1 MAMDT
6 EQLRS
11 IPDADINEFE
21 IVPNSKLRH
30 VHIFLNNITYRNF
43 HFHNEIEIFAVTRG
57 NATIRRS
64 SGSTNVSAG
73 SIVIFNANEVHEINA
88 GTGVDGVICQLS
100 NHFADTYFPRLRN
113 TVFSAEDIRTQ
124 MDEDA
129 FRSVW
134 QRIIS
139 AAECYIRSENLFEL
153 HCVAEVCLLLELLL
167 GKVPSSVINDSD
179 YIARK
184 KISRRMERLYAYID
198 ENYRYPIRLTEVA
211 EAEGIT
217 PTHLSHFFTE
227 NFGVSF
233 QQYLN
238 NIRFEH
244 AVRLMDNRQMSLSDI
259 AAASGFSDL
268 KYMTRMFVQ
277 RFGCKP
283 KEIRDRLGAG
293 QPGQRISSPGA
304 LEYQYSPQES
314 MMLLREF
321 EDSFFK
327 NTQPVI

>member
-1 MAMDT
+1 MAKRT

-11 IPDADINEFE
+11 SAEADINEFE

-43 HFHNEIEIFAVTRG
+43 HFHNEIEIFAVIRG
-57 NATIRRS
+57 SAVVRR
-64 SGSTNVSAG
+64 GGGVTNVSAG
-73 SIVIFNANEVHEINA
+73 SVVVFNANEVHEINA
-88 GTGVDGVICQLS
+88 GAGVEGVVCQLS
-100 NHFADTYFPRLRN
+100 NHFAEDYFPQLRN
-113 TVFSAEDIRTQ
+113 TVFSTEDIRSLT
-124 MDEDA
+124 DGETLKG
-129 FRSVW
+129 VW
-134 QRIIS
+134 RRIIS
-139 AAECYIRSENLFEL
+139 AAESYIRSEKLFEL
-153 HCVAEVCLLLELLL
+153 RCVAEVCLLLEQL
-167 GKVPSSVINDSD
+167 VANMPNSVINDAD
-179 YIARK
+179 YVARR

-198 ENYRYPIRLTEVA
+198 ANYRYPIRLTEVA
-211 EAEGIT
+211 EAEGVT
-217 PTHLSHFFTE
+217 STHLSHFFTE

-244 AVRLMDNRQMSLSDI
+244 AVRLMDNQTMSLSDI

-283 KEIRDRLGAG
+283 REIRDKLGSG
-293 QPGQRISSPGA
+293 QGGQLITTPGA

-314 MMLLREF
+314 LLLLREF
-321 EDSFFK
+321 ERDFFSE
-327 NTQPVI
+327 N